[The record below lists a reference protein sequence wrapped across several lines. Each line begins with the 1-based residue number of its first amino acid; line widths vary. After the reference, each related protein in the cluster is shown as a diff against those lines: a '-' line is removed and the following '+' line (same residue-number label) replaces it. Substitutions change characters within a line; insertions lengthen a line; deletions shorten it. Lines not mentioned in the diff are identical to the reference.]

1 MCVCGAPAVPT
12 VVDCK
17 QGCLSPDQYC
27 CTGNSAHRLGLLSGS
42 SGLMRLV
49 LQTVIQ
55 RAIRD
60 PPLMEAMI
68 QAVIALYGEA
78 TLLLNVLL

>member
-12 VVDCK
+12 VVDSK
-17 QGCLSPDQYC
+17 QGSHYC

-60 PPLMEAMI
+60 PPLMEVMI